1 MRQSM
6 GQVRAD
12 GLSLVEL
19 VIAVALLGIISAAA
33 LQFSTMTETTMF
45 GEQSRL
51 TKQQKSEAVSAYIY
65 EKFSIG
71 QLADTPVERVYA
83 DSDMPEDLRSGG
95 GTAPCQ

>member
-1 MRQSM
+1 MRQSSRW
-6 GQVRAD
+6 VRAD

-33 LQFSTMTETTMF
+33 LQFLTMTETTMF

-65 EKFSIG
+65 EKF
-71 QLADTPVERVYA
+71 
-83 DSDMPEDLRSGG
+83 RSANLPTRLSNGSMR
-95 GTAPCQ
+95 TATCRRICAPGPASRL